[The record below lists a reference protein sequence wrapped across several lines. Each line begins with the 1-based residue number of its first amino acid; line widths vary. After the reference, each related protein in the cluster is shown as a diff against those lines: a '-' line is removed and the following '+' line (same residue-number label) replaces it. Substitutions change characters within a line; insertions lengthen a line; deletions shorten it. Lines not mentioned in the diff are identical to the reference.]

1 VAARSA
7 LDGSSEETYP
17 LASTSTR
24 PIRSERERSPRP
36 QGNAPASEILTEEI
50 FLRMISL
57 ERKRSERTGRP
68 FVLLLMDTG
77 RKLPSEKN
85 GRLLLEILSALQAA
99 TRETDVMGWYEPNSV
114 VGVMFTEITPDNNR
128 ILSTILSRISE
139 VLRDRLTSEQFSQLK
154 FSFHLFPE
162 EWDTQNPD
170 RPSNPTFY
178 PDLHQRNGL
187 NWVSRGIK
195 RLMDVTGSLVLLLLL
210 SPIFFLIAAA
220 IKLSSPGPVL
230 FRQQR
235 IGEHG
240 TPFTFLKFRSM
251 KVNNDASKHKEYVQ
265 QLIAGQAT
273 KNPANGDGKAIFKL
287 TNDPRITPVGS
298 FLRRTSL
305 DELPQFVNV
314 LRGEMSLV
322 GPRPPVAYE
331 VEAYETWHRR
341 RLLEAKP
348 GITGLWQVYGRS
360 RVGFDDMVRLDLQ
373 YARLSSPWLDLKI
386 LLQTPKAVIAG
397 DGAC

>member
-1 VAARSA
+1 M
-7 LDGSSEETYP
+7 
-17 LASTSTR
+17 ASTSTR
-24 PIRSERERSPRP
+24 QLSSDRSPR
-36 QGNAPASEILTEEI
+36 QKSAAPSEILNAEV

-57 ERKRSERTGRP
+57 ERKRSERTQRP

-77 RKLPSEKN
+77 RNQPTEKN
-85 GRLLLEILSALQAA
+85 GRLLLDILSSLQAA
-99 TRETDVMGWYEPNSV
+99 TRETDVMGWYEANAV
-114 VGVMFTEITPDNNR
+114 VGVMFTEITPDNNL

-139 VLRDRLTSEQFSQLK
+139 VLRDRLTLEQFSQLK

-178 PDLHQRNGL
+178 HDLDERNDS
-187 NWVSRGIK
+187 NWASRGIK
-195 RLMDVTGSLVLLLLL
+195 RMMDITGSLMLLALL
-210 SPIFFLIAAA
+210 SPVFFLIAAA
-220 IKLSSPGPVL
+220 IRLTSRGPIL

-251 KVNNDASKHKEYVQ
+251 YVNNDSSQHKEYVRL
-265 QLIAGQAT
+265 LIAGQAA
-273 KNPANGDGKAIFKL
+273 KNQAEGSAEGVFKL
-287 TNDPRITPVGS
+287 TNDPRITRVGN

-305 DELPQFVNV
+305 DELPQFINV

-322 GPRPPVAYE
+322 GPRPPVPYE
-331 VEAYETWHRR
+331 VEAYATWHRR

-348 GITGLWQVYGRS
+348 GITGLWQVHGRS
-360 RVGFDDMVRLDLQ
+360 RVGFDDMVRLDLR
-373 YARLSSPWLDLKI
+373 YARQSSPWLDVKI
-386 LLQTPKAVIAG
+386 LLQTPRAVIAG
-397 DGAC
+397 NGAC